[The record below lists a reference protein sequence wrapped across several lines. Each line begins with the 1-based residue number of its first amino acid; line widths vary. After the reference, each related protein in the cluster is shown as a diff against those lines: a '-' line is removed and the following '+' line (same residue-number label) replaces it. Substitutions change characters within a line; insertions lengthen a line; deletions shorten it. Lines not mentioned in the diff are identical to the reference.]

1 MALDCIPEHVAYKDG
16 TFSRDKN
23 WLVRERRQALK
34 ALEEVN
40 ADITAE
46 TAAYHRRVPPALG
59 VPPAPSFPSRGAS
72 LSAASDCS
80 GEDEDLT
87 RRFQRLRGGGAP
99 SYPGIDSSFGQGDT
113 ASEENEAPLSPVLT
127 MPEPSAPP
135 LFLDD
140 GPAPQDAAE
149 NEGLSARELDAAFQ
163 SLRMADGD
171 DEPSQVRRFYPSL
184 PSSRASQPK
193 GEERMG
199 SPLIPGQ
206 ANWFSKRGKLRP
218 LMLPAG
224 LVGKFL
230 EIADKNSRKVG
241 RAGAGRGAWPWSSP
255 RPELSD

>member
-1 MALDCIPEHVAYKDG
+1 
-16 TFSRDKN
+16 
-23 WLVRERRQALK
+23 
-34 ALEEVN
+34 
-40 ADITAE
+40 
-46 TAAYHRRVPPALG
+46 
-59 VPPAPSFPSRGAS
+59 
-72 LSAASDCS
+72 
-80 GEDEDLT
+80 
-87 RRFQRLRGGGAP
+87 
-99 SYPGIDSSFGQGDT
+99 
-113 ASEENEAPLSPVLT
+113 

-140 GPAPQDAAE
+140 GPASQDAAE

-163 SLRMADGD
+163 SLRMAD

-184 PSSRASQPK
+184 PSSRASQLK
-193 GEERMG
+193 GEERIG

-241 RAGAGRGAWPWSSP
+241 RAGAGRGA
-255 RPELSD
+255 RGFAVELS